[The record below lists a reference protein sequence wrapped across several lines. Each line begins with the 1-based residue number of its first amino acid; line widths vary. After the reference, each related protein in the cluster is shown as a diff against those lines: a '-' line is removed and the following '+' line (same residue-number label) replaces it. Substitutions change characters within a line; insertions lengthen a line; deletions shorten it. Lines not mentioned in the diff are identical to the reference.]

1 MVQPPASRRR
11 FVRRTTSLPALS
23 VVPEAPLQVGRPWTG
38 ARDVKLSI
46 LMPAYNEERTI
57 ERAVQVVLGTAFP
70 CEVELIVVNDGSKDA
85 TAEILDA
92 IEHPRAFVHHHPR
105 NLGKGAALQTA
116 AALAT
121 GTHIV
126 PFDADLE
133 YEPVDVAR
141 MLEPV
146 ISGRCDIVYGT
157 RLFGANTVYQSYRH
171 AMGNRALTLAANL
184 MFDSYLSDLHTCLKL
199 VPLALFR
206 QLDLCESG
214 FGLDTEIT
222 AKILKL
228 GVRPFEVPVSYHSR
242 SIAMGKKI
250 TWIDG
255 VECLQVLSRI
265 RFGRATVEMPVAPV
279 AVRPTRGA
287 AAVERDHGAIGEAA
301 VG

>member
-1 MVQPPASRRR
+1 MVQPTASRRR
-11 FVRRTTSLPALS
+11 FVRRATTMPALT
-23 VVPEAPLQVGRPWTG
+23 VVPETPLQTGRPWTG
-38 ARDVKLSI
+38 SRDVKLSV
-46 LMPAYNEERTI
+46 LMPAFNEERTI
-57 ERAVQVVLGTAFP
+57 ESAVRVVLSTRFP

-85 TAEILDA
+85 TAELLDA
-92 IEHPRAFVHHHPR
+92 IEDPRARVHHHPR

-133 YEPVDVAR
+133 YEPGDVAR
-141 MLEPV
+141 MLDP
-146 ISGRCDIVYGT
+146 IIAGRCDIVYGT

-184 MFDSYLSDLHTCLKL
+184 LFDSYLSDLHTCLKL

-206 QLDLCESG
+206 DLDLRESG

-242 SIAMGKKI
+242 STAMGKKI
-250 TWIDG
+250 TWVDG

-265 RFGRATVEMPVAPV
+265 RFGKATIAMPVGTV
-279 AVRPTRGA
+279 SVRPARAVSPA
-287 AAVERDHGAIGEAA
+287 AARESVGEAA
-301 VG
+301 AG

>member
-1 MVQPPASRRR
+1 MVQPTASRRR
-11 FVRRTTSLPALS
+11 FVRRTSTMPALT
-23 VVPEAPLQVGRPWTG
+23 VVPGNPPQTGRPWTG
-38 ARDVKLSI
+38 GRDVKLSV
-46 LMPAYNEERTI
+46 LMPAFNEERTI
-57 ERAVQVVLGTAFP
+57 ERAVRVVLSTRFP
-70 CEVELIVVNDGSKDA
+70 CEVELIVVDDGSKDA
-85 TAEILDA
+85 TADLLHA
-92 IEHPRAFVHHHPR
+92 IEDPRARVHHHPH

-133 YEPVDVAR
+133 YEPGDVAR
-141 MLEPV
+141 MLDP
-146 ISGRCDIVYGT
+146 IMAGRCDVVYGT

-184 MFDSYLSDLHTCLKL
+184 LFDSYLSDLHTCLKL

-206 QLDLCESG
+206 DLDLKESG

-242 SIAMGKKI
+242 SSEMGKKI
-250 TWIDG
+250 TWVDG

-265 RFGRATVEMPVAPV
+265 RFGKATIAMPVGNVSARGGRIATAPEARANVGEV
-279 AVRPTRGA
+279 AAG
-287 AAVERDHGAIGEAA
+287 
-301 VG
+301 

>member
-1 MVQPPASRRR
+1 
-11 FVRRTTSLPALS
+11 
-23 VVPEAPLQVGRPWTG
+23 
-38 ARDVKLSI
+38 
-46 LMPAYNEERTI
+46 MPAYNEARTI
-57 ERAVQVVLGTAFP
+57 EHAVRVVLGTPFP
-70 CEVELIVVNDGSKDA
+70 CEFELIVVNDGSKDETGA
-85 TAEILDA
+85 ILDV
-92 IEHPRAFVHHHPR
+92 IEDPRAHVHHHPH

-116 AALAT
+116 AALAS

-133 YEPVDVAR
+133 YEPLDVAR

-146 ISGRCDIVYGT
+146 IAGRCDIVYGT

-184 MFDSYLSDLHTCLKL
+184 LFDSYLSDLHTCLKL

-206 QLDLCESG
+206 QLELKESG

-242 SIAMGKKI
+242 STAMGKKI
-250 TWIDG
+250 TWVDG

-265 RFGRATVEMPVAPV
+265 RFRRATVQMPVAPV
-279 AVRPTRGA
+279 PVPVRRHRVEHEPEA
-287 AAVERDHGAIGEAA
+287 AGRAA

>member
-1 MVQPPASRRR
+1 MAQPTASRRR
-11 FVRRTTSLPALS
+11 FVRRTTTMPALT
-23 VVPEAPLQVGRPWTG
+23 VVPETPLQTGRPWTG
-38 ARDVKLSI
+38 ARDVKLSV
-46 LMPAYNEERTI
+46 LMPAFNEERTI
-57 ERAVQVVLGTAFP
+57 ERAVRVVLATRFP
-70 CEVELIVVNDGSKDA
+70 CDMELIIVNDGSKDA
-85 TAEILDA
+85 TAELLDA
-92 IEHPRAFVHHHPR
+92 IGDPRARVHHHPR

-133 YEPVDVAR
+133 YEPGDVAR
-141 MLEPV
+141 MLDP
-146 ISGRCDIVYGT
+146 IIAGRCDIVYGT

-184 MFDSYLSDLHTCLKL
+184 LFDSYLSDLHTCLKM

-206 QLDLCESG
+206 DLDLKESG

-242 SIAMGKKI
+242 SAAMGKKI
-250 TWIDG
+250 TWVDG

-265 RFGRATVEMPVAPV
+265 RFGKATVSMPVGTVAARSTRPV
-279 AVRPTRGA
+279 AAPSERESVGKA
-287 AAVERDHGAIGEAA
+287 AAG
-301 VG
+301 

>member
-1 MVQPPASRRR
+1 
-11 FVRRTTSLPALS
+11 VRRSTSTPALA
-23 VVPEAPLQVGRPWTG
+23 VVPSDAPIQTGRPWTG
-38 ARDVKLSI
+38 SRDVKLSI
-46 LMPAYNEERTI
+46 LMPAYNESRTI
-57 ERAVQVVLGTAFP
+57 ERAVRVVLGTRFP
-70 CEVELIVVNDGSKDA
+70 CEVELIVVNDGSKDDTGA
-85 TAEILDA
+85 LLDA
-92 IEHPRAFVHHHPR
+92 IEDPRALVHHHPR

-133 YEPVDVAR
+133 YEPGDVAR

-146 ISGRCDIVYGT
+146 LADRCDIVYGT

-184 MFDSYLSDLHTCLKL
+184 LFDSYLSDLHTCLKL

-206 QLDLCESG
+206 QLDLKESG

-255 VECLQVLSRI
+255 IECLQVLSRI
-265 RFGRATVEMPVAPV
+265 RFGKASVSMPAAPAPV
-279 AVRPTRGA
+279 RVTRGA
-287 AAVERDHGAIGEAA
+287 AVHHRDGEALGEAA